1 MKRFS
6 LIIFFF
12 ILTGCANR
20 QPSYSNNYSNSY
32 SNNSI
37 PAVQYDSVYRA
48 GCNKAIYTYGNESYN
63 GGYCYGKKKGS
74 GVATYTNP
82 PSKYDGVFDNDLR
95 NGYGVYT
102 WTKSGDT
109 YSGNW
114 KDGKQNGYGTYK
126 FGSDESYEF
135 GTWVNS
141 KQEGEHKLYYK
152 NGTLYA
158 NRIYRNGALVST
170 SVVGN
175 PQANQ
180 KASPQVSPQKTYADP
195 SAKIQKCKRLGLV
208 EGSEDYQLCLK
219 SVKN

>member
-1 MKRFS
+1 MNKNLF
-6 LIIFFF
+6 IFLG
-12 ILTGCANR
+12 LTVINGCAVR
-20 QPSYSNNYSNSY
+20 QPTYQNNYV
-32 SNNSI
+32 NNSI
-37 PAVQYDSVYRA
+37 PAVQYDSGYRA
-48 GCNKAIYTYGNESYN
+48 GCNKAIYSYGGETYN

-74 GVATYTNP
+74 GVATYTYP

-114 KDGKQNGYGTYK
+114 KDGKQNGFGTYTW
-126 FGSDESYEF
+126 GQDGSYEV
-135 GTWVNS
+135 GNWVNAN
-141 KQEGEHKLYYK
+141 QEGEHRLYYK

-158 NRIYRNGALVST
+158 NRSYRNGVLIST
-170 SVVGN
+170 SVVGS
-175 PQANQ
+175 Q
-180 KASPQVSPQKTYADP
+180 QVSPQKAYSDP
-195 SAKIQKCKRLGLV
+195 NAKIQKCKRLGLV